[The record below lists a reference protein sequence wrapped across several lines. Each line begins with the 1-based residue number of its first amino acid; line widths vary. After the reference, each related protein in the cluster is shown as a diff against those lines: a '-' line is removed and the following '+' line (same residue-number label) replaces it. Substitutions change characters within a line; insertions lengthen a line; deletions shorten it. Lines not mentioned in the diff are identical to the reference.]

1 MGGTPPTQ
9 HLTQMAPFPSIGKT
23 FPADPTP
30 KTIRTT
36 YQELRAAAITV
47 NRSRS
52 QYMSMLRKRD
62 DQQKVII
69 ELQNELAS
77 FAADAQMALE
87 EKARLNVIVDK
98 YADIIG
104 QLETAGDELVESIS
118 EYDRGA
124 VTIQGFRPIRRLLSS
139 CRAFMAAWRSAK
151 ELAANIE
158 DTNNGLLS

>member
-1 MGGTPPTQ
+1 
-9 HLTQMAPFPSIGKT
+9 MAPFSSIGKT
-23 FPADPTP
+23 FPANPTP

-47 NRSRS
+47 NRSRGQYIS
-52 QYMSMLRKRD
+52 QYN
-62 DQQKVII
+62 DQKKMVIA
-69 ELQNELAS
+69 LQNELAS

-87 EKARLNVIVDK
+87 EKARLNVIVGK

-104 QLETAGDELVESIS
+104 QLETAGDELVESIT

-124 VTIQGFRPIRRLLSS
+124 ITIQGFRPIRRLLSS

>member
-1 MGGTPPTQ
+1 
-9 HLTQMAPFPSIGKT
+9 MAPFSSIGKT
-23 FPADPTP
+23 FPANPTP

-47 NRSRS
+47 NRSRG
-52 QYMSMLRKRD
+52 QYISMLQKRD
-62 DQQKVII
+62 DQQKVIT
-69 ELQNELAS
+69 ELQCELAS

-87 EKARLNVIVDK
+87 EKARLNVIVGK

-104 QLETAGDELVESIS
+104 QLETAGDALVDGVS

-124 VTIQGFRPIRRLLSS
+124 INLQGFRPIRRLLSS
-139 CRAFMAAWRSAK
+139 CRAFMAAWKSAK
-151 ELAANIE
+151 DLAANIE

>member
-1 MGGTPPTQ
+1 
-9 HLTQMAPFPSIGKT
+9 MAPFSSIGKT
-23 FPADPTP
+23 FPANPTP

-47 NRSRS
+47 NRSRG
-52 QYMSMLRKRD
+52 QYISMLQKRD
-62 DQQKVII
+62 NQQKVIT
-69 ELQNELAS
+69 ELQCELAS

-104 QLETAGDELVESIS
+104 QLETAGDALVDGIHD
-118 EYDRGA
+118 YDHGS
-124 VTIQGFRPIRRLLSS
+124 GPFSGGRPIGRLIAA
-139 CRAFMAAWRSAK
+139 CRAFMAAWKSAK
-151 ELAANIE
+151 DMAANIE